1 MRKSKISK
9 TMCKKPVNQ
18 QPKAPEQV
26 PSVTFINT
34 FGYWAWWL
42 FDCIMTIVGLVTPVG
57 DEGSRSS
64 GSKFFSAGGFRG
76 KGYV

>member
-42 FDCIMTIVGLVTPVG
+42 FDCIMTTVGLVTPVG